1 MYSTVP
7 GGESNTASGSHSFA
21 AGKGAKATKDGS
33 FVFGDSS
40 SEDVTASATDEVRF
54 QASGGFVIEGNL
66 TATGTVTENSSIR
79 YKTGVS
85 DFSPEESDVLNLRLK
100 RYVKKDTG
108 HEEVGLI
115 AEETI
120 EHLPEVVKCDREG
133 RPDAIN
139 YSRVGLHLVPEVS
152 ENRDRVESVEAV
164 SNQCAETIDDLRSDL
179 SARDARLAD
188 QADRIEQLAA
198 ENAQL
203 TDRLTRLEGQLGTD
217 GAVTGTTPADD

>member
-1 MYSTVP
+1 MSRRIRV
-7 GGESNTASGSHSFA
+7 
-21 AGKGAKATKDGS
+21 TKRS
-33 FVFGDSS
+33 DSS
-40 SEDVTASATDEVRF
+40 
-54 QASGGFVIEGNL
+54 
-66 TATGTVTENSSIR
+66 
-79 YKTGVS
+79 
-85 DFSPEESDVLNLRLK
+85 
-100 RYVKKDTG
+100 
-108 HEEVGLI
+108 
-115 AEETI
+115 
-120 EHLPEVVKCDREG
+120 LPEVVKCDREG